1 MLNTISLS
9 VIRADIMIVLD
20 VFVRLRDLDFIR
32 LNLYM
37 HSVWILKWYRCPS
50 IFSLS
55 SLGDDP
61 LYARVTPTFAPMIT
75 YATFFVS
82 MK

>member
-9 VIRADIMIVLD
+9 VILADIMIVLD

-37 HSVWILKWYRCPS
+37 HSVWILKWYCYPS

-61 LYARVTPTFAPMIT
+61 LYARVTPSFAPMIT
-75 YATFFVS
+75 YATFFV
-82 MK
+82 